1 MSWFVHGREA
11 DGKFQVIDLDDVWVS
26 VMGAREL
33 SQPRA
38 TVVLLKRVNKYAA
51 NTVLREKE
59 GDPYERK
66 ALRSISQLARPLFW
80 GSGGLMSC
88 R

>member
-1 MSWFVHGREA
+1 V
-11 DGKFQVIDLDDVWVS
+11 
-26 VMGAREL
+26 

-38 TVVLLKRVNKYAA
+38 AVVLLQRVNKYAA

-66 ALRSISQLARPLFW
+66 ALRGISQLARPLFW
-80 GSGGLMSC
+80 GLGELMSC

>member
-1 MSWFVHGREA
+1 M
-11 DGKFQVIDLDDVWVS
+11 
-26 VMGAREL
+26 

-38 TVVLLKRVNKYAA
+38 AVVLLQRVNKYAA
-51 NTVLREKE
+51 NTVMREKE

-80 GSGGLMSC
+80 GLGELMSC